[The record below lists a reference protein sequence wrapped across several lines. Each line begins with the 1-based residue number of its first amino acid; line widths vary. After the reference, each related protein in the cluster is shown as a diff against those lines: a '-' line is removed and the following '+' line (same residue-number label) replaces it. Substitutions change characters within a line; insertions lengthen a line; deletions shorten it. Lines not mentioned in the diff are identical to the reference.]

1 MRGGQG
7 HETCLQVEPFV
18 VGDDN
23 QLCFSHAGN
32 TLNPVPFFPLSRVI
46 FGRESNRALSL
57 FLP

>member
-32 TLNPVPFFPLSRVI
+32 IMNPVPFSLLGCLTPISLPL
-46 FGRESNRALSL
+46 L
-57 FLP
+57 FLRIIN